1 MNRELEQENESYL
14 QNYRSIKNED
24 YDELVRRLHQAEKR
38 LLLQSKTDIE
48 TLAGL
53 KPSRIILEFDH
64 VEHK

>member
-38 LLLQSKTDIE
+38 LLLQSKADIE
-48 TLAGL
+48 TLIGL
-53 KPSRIILEFDH
+53 KPARIILEFDS
-64 VEHK
+64 VRD